1 VKPRHLALAVLA
13 ALYLACLALSPGGSV
28 ATLPAG
34 AALQPPS
41 LAHPFGTDDL
51 GRDLLAAALQGG
63 RTSLEVAG
71 IATLL
76 AALLGLSVGL
86 VAGLGAPWLDEAAM
100 RLTEV
105 VASLPALLLAVL
117 VAALFGGGTMHLAL
131 VLGLTRWPSLARIIR
146 MEVQALLRR
155 EFLRAAVALGAGPL
169 QVARR
174 HLLPNLLGP
183 VAAAAAIIFG
193 GAVVAEASLAFVGL
207 GDAAATSWGQ
217 MAAGG
222 FALVGRAWWPW
233 AVPTVAIVL
242 VSGLVALLVEHAA
255 TGREAQA

>member
-1 VKPRHLALAVLA
+1 VKPRRLALAVLA
-13 ALYLACLALSPGGSV
+13 ALYLACLAGSPGGSL

-34 AALQPPS
+34 VALQPPS

-63 RTSLEVAG
+63 HTSLEVAG
-71 IATLL
+71 LATLL
-76 AALLGLSVGL
+76 ATLLGMSVGL
-86 VAGLGAPWLDEAAM
+86 VAGLGSPSLDEAAM
-100 RLTEV
+100 RVTEV

-117 VAALFGGGTMHLAL
+117 VAALFGGSTVSLAL
-131 VLGLTRWPSLARIIR
+131 VLGLTRWPALARIIR
-146 MEVQALLRR
+146 MEVRALLGRD
-155 EFLRAAVALGAGPL
+155 FLRAAVALGAGPVH
-169 QVARR
+169 VARR

-183 VAAAAAIIFG
+183 VGAAAAIVFG

-207 GDAAATSWGQ
+207 GDPAATSWGQ

-233 AVPTVAIVL
+233 AVPTLAIVL
-242 VSGLVALLVEHAA
+242 VSGLVALLVERAGIGRRA
-255 TGREAQA
+255 TA